1 MDSNFK
7 QLTTAGTQCKIESI
21 ECDQN
26 SDHNLAAVIPKIFT
40 EKTAPKQAAAFYAL
54 FLLE

>member
-40 EKTAPKQAAAFYAL
+40 EKNAPKQPAFYAL